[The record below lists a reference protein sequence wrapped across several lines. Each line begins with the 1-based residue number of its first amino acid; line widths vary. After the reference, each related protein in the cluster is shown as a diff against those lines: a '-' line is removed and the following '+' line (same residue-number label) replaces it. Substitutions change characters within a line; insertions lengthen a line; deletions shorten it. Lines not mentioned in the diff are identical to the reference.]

1 MVRYLLVTHGEI
13 GQALSECAYQI
24 FNKKI
29 DRLECISIHPIDD
42 IDEKKYLISQ
52 TINRIDSGDGVII
65 FTDII
70 GATPCNIL
78 KEFIVENKVSVL
90 TGVNLA
96 MISKALSSK
105 NKPLESIIQE
115 SLDSALDNILK
126 VSQDD

>member
-13 GQALSECAYQI
+13 GQALAECAYQI

-29 DRLECISIHPIDD
+29 DRLECISINPIDD
-42 IDEKKYLISQ
+42 IDKKKYLISQ
-52 TINRIDSGDGVII
+52 TIKRIDSGDGVII

-96 MISKALSSK
+96 MIIKALSSK

>member
-1 MVRYLLVTHGEI
+1 
-13 GQALSECAYQI
+13 
-24 FNKKI
+24 KKI
-29 DRLECISIHPIDD
+29 DRLECISINPIDD
-42 IDEKKYLISQ
+42 IDKKKYLISQ

-96 MISKALSSK
+96 MIIKALSSK